1 MTAPEKMTPE
11 EHELAMID
19 PLEAL
24 VPLLAGATQYTPSPL
39 CVSEPGG
46 GEPLGDVGRKF
57 AALVYDLAVA
67 AQRSAD
73 DAGSYLKPSEP
84 IQSIGYEVEVR
95 MALCV
100 LFARALREPDLPIT
114 LSGHTALRRI
124 HTEAE
129 KAYEALTDRPLTAP
143 KANLTVA

>member
-1 MTAPEKMTPE
+1 MSAPEKMTPE
-11 EHELAMID
+11 EHKDAMID

-24 VPLLAGATQYTPSPL
+24 VPLLAGATHYTPSPL

-67 AQRSAD
+67 AQRAAD
-73 DAGSYLKPSEP
+73 DAGSYLESSEP
-84 IQSIGYEVEVR
+84 IQSIGHEVEER
-95 MALCV
+95 MTLCV
-100 LFARALREPDLPIT
+100 LFARALMEPDLPIT
-114 LSGHTALRRI
+114 LSGHNALRRI

-129 KAYEALTDRPLTAP
+129 KAFVALTAP
-143 KANLTVA
+143 KGDLTVA